1 MKMNSN
7 NELEMGVKKHKKNIS
22 LVWLAPIVAIL
33 ITSGMIWKT
42 YIDAGTRITI
52 VIENG
57 DGIREGKTPI
67 MYKGIKVGTVEDIKI
82 KEDDLS
88 KLELTA
94 LIDKRAADGVAREGN
109 QFWKVEP
116 KISITEVSGLNTI
129 VTGVYISVMPA
140 VNNQDALHA
149 LPFQDYFVAL
159 QYTPVDVFN
168 PGLSIIVNTVENGAM
183 AVGAPVLYNEKA
195 IGSIE
200 DKRLSDDNKSIDL
213 YLRIDTD
220 YIGLVREKS
229 AFYKADALDVKASLS
244 GIQVNMASFA
254 SFIAGGIVLFNPDD
268 AWLSPQAK
276 DEDRFALY
284 DNYQE
289 SAQSSDEIALIMHGH
304 DNIMPEVTKVFY
316 KGVEAGLVKTLKY
329 DPLKDQTSIS
339 IRLNNDFR
347 KLANKKAYFW
357 VVKPRIGFDRIDGL
371 DAIVRG
377 NYINFIT
384 TDTEAKANNTFMLHD
399 KQPQMEGIR
408 IDVIADDIESIRE
421 GAGLFYHNVEIG
433 RVSSYRVNKDRKSFT
448 ISLLLRPKYKRLV
461 NTSSMFY
468 HNSGVVI
475 NAGFDGVNITTGS
488 LETVL
493 RGGISVETPDFSVS
507 QKFKDKYVLYNSR
520 AELRKAQYL
529 NGKGLALTLVSE
541 QLGSL
546 L

>member
-1 MKMNSN
+1 MNSN

-57 DGIREGKTPI
+57 DGIREGKTQI

-200 DKRLSDDNKSIDL
+200 DKR
-213 YLRIDTD
+213 
-220 YIGLVREKS
+220 
-229 AFYKADALDVKASLS
+229 AF
-244 GIQVNMASFA
+244 
-254 SFIAGGIVLFNPDD
+254 
-268 AWLSPQAK
+268 
-276 DEDRFALY
+276 R
-284 DNYQE
+284 
-289 SAQSSDEIALIMHGH
+289 
-304 DNIMPEVTKVFY
+304 
-316 KGVEAGLVKTLKY
+316 
-329 DPLKDQTSIS
+329 
-339 IRLNNDFR
+339 R
-347 KLANKKAYFW
+347 
-357 VVKPRIGFDRIDGL
+357 
-371 DAIVRG
+371 
-377 NYINFIT
+377 
-384 TDTEAKANNTFMLHD
+384 
-399 KQPQMEGIR
+399 
-408 IDVIADDIESIRE
+408 
-421 GAGLFYHNVEIG
+421 
-433 RVSSYRVNKDRKSFT
+433 
-448 ISLLLRPKYKRLV
+448 
-461 NTSSMFY
+461 
-468 HNSGVVI
+468 
-475 NAGFDGVNITTGS
+475 
-488 LETVL
+488 
-493 RGGISVETPDFSVS
+493 
-507 QKFKDKYVLYNSR
+507 
-520 AELRKAQYL
+520 
-529 NGKGLALTLVSE
+529 
-541 QLGSL
+541 
-546 L
+546 